1 MDARPTVKRN
11 TFFSPFFFFST
22 PDGEEKRHERIDS
35 WSFSLQYRHI
45 REDSL
50 LYAGNEVNIQH
61 GDTRATGGA
70 QKGESRPIHNR
81 RTRSGRGDSGGKT
94 TASPR
99 GNTWVWLRTVEFS
112 CCRFHCL
119 SYTHTVSISLHYID
133 RARKEKEKKRKKGKY
148 PMIDQDESSAARNT
162 RDSSGAI
169 SFACPNSRLA
179 ASI

>member
-11 TFFSPFFFFST
+11 TFFSPFFFLST

-133 RARKEKEKKRKKGKY
+133 PGEEGKRKEKKKGK
-148 PMIDQDESSAARNT
+148 ISDDWSGWIQRSAEYKRFVG
-162 RDSSGAI
+162 RHLL
-169 SFACPNSRLA
+169 CMPK
-179 ASI
+179 